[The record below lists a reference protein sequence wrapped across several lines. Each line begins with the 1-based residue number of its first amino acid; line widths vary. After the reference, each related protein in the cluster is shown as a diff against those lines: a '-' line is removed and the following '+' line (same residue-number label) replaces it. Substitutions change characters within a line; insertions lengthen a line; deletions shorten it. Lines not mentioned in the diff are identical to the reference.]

1 MKGDSVITI
10 DISEDISLLKVL
22 DMNKLNDNV
31 PPEDHYCLDTEEHED
46 EYYANTFLYTIVRT
60 ALKDVSGIEWS
71 INANKCNVYQ
81 RHIEVVK
88 EKYMS
93 YFKEWLNSIYKKDK
107 KYELTTSY
115 DPQRKVINVFL
126 KEREKTQDDL
136 DLEEGE

>member
-22 DMNKLNDNV
+22 DMDKLNDNV
-31 PPEDHYCLDTEEHED
+31 PPEDHYRLDTEEHED
-46 EYYANTFLYTIVRT
+46 EYYANTFLYTIVKT

-81 RHIEVVK
+81 RHKEVVK
-88 EKYMS
+88 DKYIS
-93 YFKEWLNSIYKKDK
+93 YFKEWLNTIYIKGRRYK
-107 KYELTTSY
+107 LTTSY

-126 KEREKTQDDL
+126 KERAKTQDDI